1 MQVSVE
7 TTQGLERRLTI
18 TVPADKIEKEY
29 NSRLNQVAKTR
40 RIDGFRP
47 GKAPKALIQKMYGE
61 AIVADVADAV
71 MQRHFVEALVA
82 EKLNPVGAPT
92 LEPTSELAPGADFT
106 FSVVFEVYPEFKV
119 ANLDSI
125 KIEKPVAAVS
135 DADLEKMLVTLRKQH
150 ANWVDTDEAA
160 ANDLRVNMDFEGS
173 VDGEVFEG
181 GKAEGFALVLGAGR
195 MIPGFEDGILG
206 KKAGESFDIDVTFPE
221 EYHAENLKGKA
232 AKFAIKLN
240 KVEKQELPEIDAEFV
255 KRFGVEDGT
264 VDSLKAEIRKNMDRE
279 LSNALKSQVKE
290 QALSGLLEQ
299 NQIDV
304 PKAAVAREI
313 EGLRN
318 QALQRFGAQNA
329 KNAPQL
335 PDELFQE
342 QAERRVRIGL
352 LLGEVIREQ
361 DIKADDAR
369 VKTLI
374 ESLATAYEDPSEVVD
389 YYFQNERLLNNM
401 RDLAVEDQAIEF
413 LLSQAQVT
421 EKETSFD
428 EVINKGAIPA

>member
-40 RIDGFRP
+40 RIDGFLP

-61 AIVADVADAV
+61 SIVADVADAV

-92 LEPTSELAPGADFT
+92 LEPNQLVPGSDFT
-106 FSVVFEVYPEFKV
+106 FTVSFEVYPEFKV
-119 ANLDSI
+119 QNLDAI
-125 KIEKPVAAVS
+125 KVEKPVATVS
-135 DADLEKMLVTLRKQH
+135 DADLDKMLTTLRKQH
-150 ANWVDTDEAA
+150 ASWVDADEAA
-160 ANDLRVNMDFEGS
+160 ANDLRVNMDFVGS
-173 VDGEVFEG
+173 VDGEEFEG

-195 MIPGFEDGILG
+195 MIPGFEAGILG
-206 KKAGESFDIDVTFPE
+206 KKAGESFDIEVTFPE
-221 EYHAENLKGKA
+221 DYHAENLKGKA

-240 KVEKQELPEIDAEFV
+240 KVEKQDLPELDAEFI
-255 KRFGVEDGT
+255 KRFGVEDGS
-264 VDSLKAEIRKNMDRE
+264 VESLKAEIRKNMERE
-279 LSNALKSQVKE
+279 LTQALKGQVKE
-290 QALSGLLEQ
+290 QILSGLLEQ

-304 PKAAVAREI
+304 PKAAVTREV
-313 EGLRN
+313 EALRQ
-318 QALQRFGAQNA
+318 QALQRFGAANS
-329 KNAPQL
+329 KNVPQL

-342 QAERRVRIGL
+342 QAERRVRVGL

-421 EKETSFD
+421 EKATSFD
-428 EVINKGAIPA
+428 EVINKAGAAA

>member
-92 LEPTSELAPGADFT
+92 LEPNQLVPGSDFT
-106 FSVVFEVYPEFKV
+106 FPVSFEVYPEFKV
-119 ANLDSI
+119 QNLDAV
-125 KIEKPVAAVS
+125 KVEKPVATVA
-135 DADLEKMLVTLRKQH
+135 DADLDKMLTTLRKQH
-150 ANWVDTDEAA
+150 ASWIDADEAA
-160 ANDLRVNMDFEGS
+160 ANDLRVNMDFTGS
-173 VDGEVFEG
+173 VDGVEFEG

-206 KKAGESFDIDVTFPE
+206 KKAGESFDIEVTFPE
-221 EYHAENLKGKA
+221 DYHAENLKGKA

-240 KVEKQELPEIDAEFV
+240 KVEKQQLPELDAEFI
-255 KRFGVEDGT
+255 KRFGVEDGS
-264 VDSLKAEIRKNMDRE
+264 VESLKAEIRKNMERE
-279 LSNALKSQVKE
+279 LSNALKAQVKE
-290 QALSGLLEQ
+290 QILSGLLEQ
-299 NQIDV
+299 NQIEV
-304 PKAAVAREI
+304 PKAAVSREI
-313 EGLRN
+313 DALRQ
-318 QALQRFGAQNA
+318 QAMQRFGAANS
-329 KNAPQL
+329 KNVPQL
-335 PDELFQE
+335 PDELFSE

-361 DIKADDAR
+361 NIKADDAR

-389 YYFQNERLLNNM
+389 YYFKNERLLNNM

-413 LLSQAQVT
+413 LLSKAQVT
-421 EKETSFD
+421 EKQTSFD
-428 EVINKGAIPA
+428 EVINKAGAAA

>member
-92 LEPTSELAPGADFT
+92 LEPNQLVPGSDFT
-106 FSVVFEVYPEFKV
+106 FTVSFEVYPEFKV
-119 ANLDSI
+119 QNLDAV
-125 KIEKPVAAVS
+125 KVEKPVATVA
-135 DADLEKMLVTLRKQH
+135 DADLDKMLTTLRKQH
-150 ANWVDTDEAA
+150 ASWIDADEAA
-160 ANDLRVNMDFEGS
+160 ANDLRVNIDFTGS
-173 VDGEVFEG
+173 VDGVEFEG

-206 KKAGESFDIDVTFPE
+206 KKAGESFDIEVTFPE
-221 EYHAENLKGKA
+221 DYHAENLKGKA

-240 KVEKQELPEIDAEFV
+240 KVEKQQLPELDAEFI
-255 KRFGVEDGT
+255 KRFGVEDGS
-264 VDSLKAEIRKNMDRE
+264 VESLKAEIRKNMERE
-279 LSNALKSQVKE
+279 LSNALKAQVKE
-290 QALSGLLEQ
+290 QILSGLLEQ
-299 NQIDV
+299 NQIEV
-304 PKAAVAREI
+304 PKAAVSREI
-313 EGLRN
+313 DALRQ
-318 QALQRFGAQNA
+318 QAMQRFGVANS
-329 KNAPQL
+329 KNVPQL
-335 PDELFQE
+335 PDELFSE

-389 YYFQNERLLNNM
+389 YYFKNERLLNNM

-413 LLSQAQVT
+413 LLSKAQVT
-421 EKETSFD
+421 EKQTSFD
-428 EVINKGAIPA
+428 EVINKAGAAA

>member
-92 LEPTSELAPGADFT
+92 LEPNQLVPGSDFT
-106 FSVVFEVYPEFKV
+106 FTVSFEVYPEFKV
-119 ANLDSI
+119 QNLDAV
-125 KIEKPVAAVS
+125 KVEKPVATVA
-135 DADLEKMLVTLRKQH
+135 DADLDKMLTTLRKQH
-150 ANWVDTDEAA
+150 ASWVDADEAA
-160 ANDLRVNMDFEGS
+160 ANDLRVNMDFTGS
-173 VDGEVFEG
+173 VDGVEFEG

-206 KKAGESFDIDVTFPE
+206 KKAGESFDIEVTFPE
-221 EYHAENLKGKA
+221 DYHAENLKGKA

-240 KVEKQELPEIDAEFV
+240 KVEKQQLPELDAEFI
-255 KRFGVEDGT
+255 KRFGVEDGS
-264 VDSLKAEIRKNMDRE
+264 VESLKAEIRKNMERE
-279 LSNALKSQVKE
+279 LSNALKAQVKE
-290 QALSGLLEQ
+290 QILSGLLEQ
-299 NQIDV
+299 NQIEV
-304 PKAAVAREI
+304 PKAAVSREI
-313 EGLRN
+313 DALRQ
-318 QALQRFGAQNA
+318 QAMQRFGAANS
-329 KNAPQL
+329 KNVPQL
-335 PDELFQE
+335 PDELFSE

-361 DIKADDAR
+361 NIKADDAR

-389 YYFQNERLLNNM
+389 YYFKNERLLNNM

-413 LLSQAQVT
+413 LLSKAQVT
-421 EKETSFD
+421 EKQTSFD
-428 EVINKGAIPA
+428 EVINKAGAAA

>member
-92 LEPTSELAPGADFT
+92 LAPNELVPGSDFT
-106 FSVVFEVYPEFKV
+106 FTVSFEVYPEFKV
-119 ANLDSI
+119 QNLDAV
-125 KIEKPVAAVS
+125 KVEKQVATVT
-135 DADLEKMLVTLRKQH
+135 DADLDKMLTTLRKQH
-150 ANWVDTDEAA
+150 AAWVDADEAA
-160 ANDLRVNMDFEGS
+160 ANELRVNMDFVGS
-173 VDGEVFEG
+173 VDGEDFNG

-195 MIPGFEDGILG
+195 MIPGFEDGIIG
-206 KKAGESFDIDVTFPE
+206 KKAGESFDIEVTFPE
-221 EYHAENLKGKA
+221 DYQAEHLKGKA

-240 KVEKQELPEIDAEFV
+240 KVEKQELPELDAEFI
-255 KRFGVEDGT
+255 KRFGVEDGSI
-264 VDSLKAEIRKNMDRE
+264 DSLKAEIRKNMERE
-279 LSNALKSQVKE
+279 LNQALKNQVKE
-290 QALSGLLEQ
+290 QILSGLLEQ

-304 PKAAVAREI
+304 PKAAVTREI
-313 EGLRN
+313 EALRQ
-318 QALQRFGAQNA
+318 QAMQRFGAANS
-329 KNAPQL
+329 KNVPQL

-342 QAERRVRIGL
+342 QAERRVRVGL

-389 YYFQNERLLNNM
+389 YYFQNERLLSNM

-413 LLSQAQVT
+413 LLSKAQVT
-421 EKETSFD
+421 EKATSFD
-428 EVINKGAIPA
+428 EVINKPGAAA

>member
-92 LEPTSELAPGADFT
+92 LEPNQLVPGSDFT
-106 FSVVFEVYPEFKV
+106 FTVSFEVYPEFKV
-119 ANLDSI
+119 QNLDAV
-125 KIEKPVAAVS
+125 KVEKPVATVA
-135 DADLEKMLVTLRKQH
+135 DADLDKMLTTLRKQH
-150 ANWVDTDEAA
+150 ASWIDADEAA
-160 ANDLRVNMDFEGS
+160 ANDLRVNMDFTGS
-173 VDGEVFEG
+173 VDGVEFEG

-206 KKAGESFDIDVTFPE
+206 KKAGESFDIEVTFPE
-221 EYHAENLKGKA
+221 DYHAENLKGKA

-240 KVEKQELPEIDAEFV
+240 KVEKQQLPELDAEFI
-255 KRFGVEDGT
+255 KRFGVEDGS
-264 VDSLKAEIRKNMDRE
+264 VESLKAEIRKNMERE
-279 LSNALKSQVKE
+279 LSNALKAQVKE
-290 QALSGLLEQ
+290 QILSGLLEQ
-299 NQIDV
+299 NQIEV
-304 PKAAVAREI
+304 PKAAVSREI
-313 EGLRN
+313 DALRQ
-318 QALQRFGAQNA
+318 QAMQRFGAANS
-329 KNAPQL
+329 KNVPQL
-335 PDELFQE
+335 PDELFSE

-361 DIKADDAR
+361 NIKLMTRA
-369 VKTLI
+369 L
-374 ESLATAYEDPSEVVD
+374 
-389 YYFQNERLLNNM
+389 RL
-401 RDLAVEDQAIEF
+401 
-413 LLSQAQVT
+413 
-421 EKETSFD
+421 
-428 EVINKGAIPA
+428 

>member
-61 AIVADVADAV
+61 SIVADVADAV

-92 LEPTSELAPGADFT
+92 LEPNQLVPGSDFT
-106 FSVVFEVYPEFKV
+106 FTVSFEVYPEFKV
-119 ANLDSI
+119 QNLDAI
-125 KIEKPVAAVS
+125 KVEKPVATVS
-135 DADLEKMLVTLRKQH
+135 DADLDKMLTTLRKQH
-150 ANWVDTDEAA
+150 ASWVDADEAA
-160 ANDLRVNMDFEGS
+160 ANDLRVNMDFVGS
-173 VDGEVFEG
+173 VDGEEFEG

-195 MIPGFEDGILG
+195 MIPGFEAGILG
-206 KKAGESFDIDVTFPE
+206 KKAGESFDIEVTFPE
-221 EYHAENLKGKA
+221 DYHAENLKGKA

-240 KVEKQELPEIDAEFV
+240 KVEKQDLPELDAEFI
-255 KRFGVEDGT
+255 KRFGVEDGS
-264 VDSLKAEIRKNMDRE
+264 VESLKAEIRKNMERE
-279 LSNALKSQVKE
+279 LTQALKGQVKE
-290 QALSGLLEQ
+290 QILSGLLEQ

-304 PKAAVAREI
+304 PKAAVTREV
-313 EGLRN
+313 EALRQ
-318 QALQRFGAQNA
+318 QALQRFGAANS

-342 QAERRVRIGL
+342 QAERRVRVGL

-421 EKETSFD
+421 EKATSFD
-428 EVINKGAIPA
+428 EVINKAGAAA

>member
-40 RIDGFRP
+40 RIDGFRH
-47 GKAPKALIQKMYGE
+47 GKATKALIQKMYGE
-61 AIVADVADAV
+61 SIVADVADAV
-71 MQRHFVEALVA
+71 MQRHFVEALFA

-92 LEPTSELAPGADFT
+92 LEPNQLVPGSDFT
-106 FSVVFEVYPEFKV
+106 FTVSFEVYPEFKV
-119 ANLDSI
+119 QNLDAI
-125 KIEKPVAAVS
+125 KVEKPVATVS
-135 DADLEKMLVTLRKQH
+135 DADLDKMLTTLRKQH
-150 ANWVDTDEAA
+150 ASWVDADEAA
-160 ANDLRVNMDFEGS
+160 ANDLRVNMDFVGS
-173 VDGEVFEG
+173 VDGEEFEG

-195 MIPGFEDGILG
+195 MIPGFEAGILG
-206 KKAGESFDIDVTFPE
+206 KKAGESFDIEVTFPE
-221 EYHAENLKGKA
+221 DYHAENLKGKA

-240 KVEKQELPEIDAEFV
+240 KVEKQDLPELDAEFI
-255 KRFGVEDGT
+255 KRFGVEDGS
-264 VDSLKAEIRKNMDRE
+264 VESLKAEIRKNMERE
-279 LSNALKSQVKE
+279 LTQALKGQVKE
-290 QALSGLLEQ
+290 QILSGLLEQ
-299 NQIDV
+299 NLIDV
-304 PKAAVAREI
+304 PKAAVTLEVEA
-313 EGLRN
+313 LRQ
-318 QALQRFGAQNA
+318 QALQRCGAANS
-329 KNAPQL
+329 KNVPQL

-342 QAERRVRIGL
+342 QAERRVRVGL

-421 EKETSFD
+421 EKATSFD
-428 EVINKGAIPA
+428 EVINKAGAAA

>member
-92 LEPTSELAPGADFT
+92 LEPNQLVPGSDFT
-106 FSVVFEVYPEFKV
+106 FTVSFEVYPEFKV
-119 ANLDSI
+119 QNLDAV
-125 KIEKPVAAVS
+125 KVEKPVATVA
-135 DADLEKMLVTLRKQH
+135 DADLDKMLTTLRKQH
-150 ANWVDTDEAA
+150 ASWIDADEAA
-160 ANDLRVNMDFEGS
+160 ANDLRVNMDFTGS
-173 VDGEVFEG
+173 VDGVEFEG

-206 KKAGESFDIDVTFPE
+206 KKAGESFDIEVTFPE
-221 EYHAENLKGKA
+221 DYHAENLKGKT

-240 KVEKQELPEIDAEFV
+240 KVEKQQLPELDAEFI
-255 KRFGVEDGT
+255 KRFGVEDGS
-264 VDSLKAEIRKNMDRE
+264 VESLKAEIRKNMERE
-279 LSNALKSQVKE
+279 LSNALKAQVKE
-290 QALSGLLEQ
+290 QILSGLLEQ
-299 NQIDV
+299 NQIEV
-304 PKAAVAREI
+304 PKAAVSREI
-313 EGLRN
+313 DALRQ
-318 QALQRFGAQNA
+318 QAMQRFGAANS
-329 KNAPQL
+329 KNVPQL
-335 PDELFQE
+335 PDELFSE

-361 DIKADDAR
+361 NIKADDAR

-389 YYFQNERLLNNM
+389 YYFKNERLLNNM

-413 LLSQAQVT
+413 LLSKAQVT
-421 EKETSFD
+421 EKQTSFD
-428 EVINKGAIPA
+428 EVINKAGAAA

>member
-61 AIVADVADAV
+61 SIVADVADAV

-92 LEPTSELAPGADFT
+92 LEPNQLVPGSDFT
-106 FSVVFEVYPEFKV
+106 FTVSFEVYPEFKV
-119 ANLDSI
+119 QNLDAI
-125 KIEKPVAAVS
+125 KVEKPVATVS
-135 DADLEKMLVTLRKQH
+135 DADLDKMLTTLRKQH
-150 ANWVDTDEAA
+150 ASWVDADEAA
-160 ANDLRVNMDFEGS
+160 ANDLRVNMDFVGS
-173 VDGEVFEG
+173 VDGEEFEG

-195 MIPGFEDGILG
+195 MIPGFEAGILG
-206 KKAGESFDIDVTFPE
+206 KKAGESFDIEVTFPE
-221 EYHAENLKGKA
+221 DYHAENLKGKA

-240 KVEKQELPEIDAEFV
+240 KVEKQDLPELDAEFI
-255 KRFGVEDGT
+255 KRFGVEDGS
-264 VDSLKAEIRKNMDRE
+264 VESLKAEIRKNMERE
-279 LSNALKSQVKE
+279 LTQALKGQVKE
-290 QALSGLLEQ
+290 QILSGLLEQ

-304 PKAAVAREI
+304 PKAAVTREV
-313 EGLRN
+313 EALRQ
-318 QALQRFGAQNA
+318 QALHRFGAANS
-329 KNAPQL
+329 KNVPQL
-335 PDELFQE
+335 PDELCQE
-342 QAERRVRIGL
+342 QAERRVRVGL

-421 EKETSFD
+421 EKATSFD
-428 EVINKGAIPA
+428 EVINKAGAAA

>member
-92 LEPTSELAPGADFT
+92 LEPNQLVPGSDFT
-106 FSVVFEVYPEFKV
+106 FTVSFEVYPEFKV
-119 ANLDSI
+119 QNLDAV
-125 KIEKPVAAVS
+125 KVEKPVATVA
-135 DADLEKMLVTLRKQH
+135 DADLDKMLTTLRKQH
-150 ANWVDTDEAA
+150 ASWIDADEAA
-160 ANDLRVNMDFEGS
+160 ANDLRVNMDFTGS
-173 VDGEVFEG
+173 VDGVEFEG

-206 KKAGESFDIDVTFPE
+206 KKAGESFDIEVTFPE
-221 EYHAENLKGKA
+221 DYHAENLKGKA

-240 KVEKQELPEIDAEFV
+240 KVEKQQLPELDAEFI
-255 KRFGVEDGT
+255 KRFGVEDGS
-264 VDSLKAEIRKNMDRE
+264 VDSLKAEIRKNMERE
-279 LSNALKSQVKE
+279 LSNALKAQVKE
-290 QALSGLLEQ
+290 QILSGLLEQ
-299 NQIDV
+299 NQIEV
-304 PKAAVAREI
+304 PKAAVSREI
-313 EGLRN
+313 DALRQ
-318 QALQRFGAQNA
+318 QAMQRFGAANS
-329 KNAPQL
+329 KNVPQL
-335 PDELFQE
+335 PDELFSE

-361 DIKADDAR
+361 NIKADDAR

-389 YYFQNERLLNNM
+389 YYFKNERLLNNM

-413 LLSQAQVT
+413 LLSKAQVT
-421 EKETSFD
+421 EKQTSFD
-428 EVINKGAIPA
+428 EVINKAGAAA

>member
-92 LEPTSELAPGADFT
+92 LAPNELVPGSDFT
-106 FSVVFEVYPEFKV
+106 FTVSFEVYPEFNV
-119 ANLDSI
+119 QNLDAV
-125 KIEKPVAAVS
+125 KVEKQVATVT
-135 DADLEKMLVTLRKQH
+135 DADLDKMLTTLRKQH
-150 ANWVDTDEAA
+150 AAWVDADEAA
-160 ANDLRVNMDFEGS
+160 ANELRVNMDFVGS
-173 VDGEVFEG
+173 VDGEEFDG

-195 MIPGFEDGILG
+195 MIPGFEDGIIG
-206 KKAGESFDIDVTFPE
+206 KKAGESFDIEVTFPE
-221 EYHAENLKGKA
+221 DYQAEHLKGKA

-240 KVEKQELPEIDAEFV
+240 KVEKQELPELDAEFI
-255 KRFGVEDGT
+255 KRFGVEDGSI
-264 VDSLKAEIRKNMDRE
+264 DSLKAEIRKNMERE
-279 LSNALKSQVKE
+279 LNQALKNQVKE
-290 QALSGLLEQ
+290 QILSGLLEQ

-304 PKAAVAREI
+304 PKAAVTREI
-313 EGLRN
+313 EALRQ
-318 QALQRFGAQNA
+318 QAMQRFGAANS
-329 KNAPQL
+329 KNVPQL

-342 QAERRVRIGL
+342 QAERRVRVGL

-389 YYFQNERLLNNM
+389 YYFQNERLLSNM

-413 LLSQAQVT
+413 LLSKAQVT
-421 EKETSFD
+421 EKATSFD
-428 EVINKGAIPA
+428 EVINKPGAAA

>member
-92 LEPTSELAPGADFT
+92 LEPNQLVPGSDFT
-106 FSVVFEVYPEFKV
+106 FTVSFEVYPEFKV
-119 ANLDSI
+119 QNLDAV
-125 KIEKPVAAVS
+125 KVEKPVATVA
-135 DADLEKMLVTLRKQH
+135 DADLDKMLTTLRKQH
-150 ANWVDTDEAA
+150 ASWIDTDEAA
-160 ANDLRVNMDFEGS
+160 ANDLRVNMDFTGS
-173 VDGEVFEG
+173 VDGVEFEG

-206 KKAGESFDIDVTFPE
+206 KKAGESFDIEVTFPE
-221 EYHAENLKGKA
+221 DYHAENLKGKA

-240 KVEKQELPEIDAEFV
+240 KVEKQDLPELDAEFI
-255 KRFGVEDGT
+255 KRFGVEDGS
-264 VDSLKAEIRKNMDRE
+264 VESLKAEIRKNMERE
-279 LSNALKSQVKE
+279 LTQALKGQVKE
-290 QALSGLLEQ
+290 QILSGLLEQ
-299 NQIDV
+299 NLIDV
-304 PKAAVAREI
+304 PKAAVTREV
-313 EGLRN
+313 EALRQ
-318 QALQRFGAQNA
+318 QALQRFGAANS
-329 KNAPQL
+329 KNVPQL

-342 QAERRVRIGL
+342 QAERRVRVGL

-421 EKETSFD
+421 EKATSFD
-428 EVINKGAIPA
+428 EVINKAGAAA

>member
-92 LEPTSELAPGADFT
+92 LEPNQLVPGSDFT
-106 FSVVFEVYPEFKV
+106 FTVSFEVYPEFKV
-119 ANLDSI
+119 QNLDAV
-125 KIEKPVAAVS
+125 KVEKPVATVA
-135 DADLEKMLVTLRKQH
+135 DADLDKMLTTLRKQH
-150 ANWVDTDEAA
+150 ASWIDADEAA
-160 ANDLRVNMDFEGS
+160 ANDLRVNMDFTGS
-173 VDGEVFEG
+173 VDGVEFEG

-206 KKAGESFDIDVTFPE
+206 KKAGESFDIEVTFPE
-221 EYHAENLKGKA
+221 DYHAENLKGKA

-240 KVEKQELPEIDAEFV
+240 KVEKQQLPELDAEFI
-255 KRFGVEDGT
+255 KRFGVEDGS
-264 VDSLKAEIRKNMDRE
+264 VESLKAEIRKNMERE
-279 LSNALKSQVKE
+279 LSNALKAQVKE
-290 QALSGLLEQ
+290 QILSGLLEQ
-299 NQIDV
+299 NQIEV
-304 PKAAVAREI
+304 PKAAVSREI
-313 EGLRN
+313 DALRH
-318 QALQRFGAQNA
+318 QAMQRFAAANS
-329 KNAPQL
+329 KNVPQL
-335 PDELFQE
+335 PDELFSE

-389 YYFQNERLLNNM
+389 YYFKNERLLNNM

-413 LLSQAQVT
+413 LLSKAQVT
-421 EKETSFD
+421 EKQTSFD
-428 EVINKGAIPA
+428 EVINKAGAAA

>member
-92 LEPTSELAPGADFT
+92 LEPNQLVPGSDFT
-106 FSVVFEVYPEFKV
+106 FTVSFEVYPEFKV
-119 ANLDSI
+119 QNLDAV
-125 KIEKPVAAVS
+125 KVEKPVATVA
-135 DADLEKMLVTLRKQH
+135 DADLDKMLTTLRKQH
-150 ANWVDTDEAA
+150 ASWIDADEAA
-160 ANDLRVNMDFEGS
+160 ANDLRVNMDFTGS
-173 VDGEVFEG
+173 VDGVEFEG

-206 KKAGESFDIDVTFPE
+206 KKAGESFDIEVTFPE
-221 EYHAENLKGKA
+221 DYHAENLKGKA

-240 KVEKQELPEIDAEFV
+240 KVEKQQLPELDAEFI
-255 KRFGVEDGT
+255 KRFGVEDGS
-264 VDSLKAEIRKNMDRE
+264 VESLKAEIRKNMERE
-279 LSNALKSQVKE
+279 LSNALKAQVKE
-290 QALSGLLEQ
+290 QILSGLLEQ
-299 NQIDV
+299 NQIEV
-304 PKAAVAREI
+304 PKAAVSREI
-313 EGLRN
+313 DALRQ
-318 QALQRFGAQNA
+318 QAMQRFGAANS
-329 KNAPQL
+329 KNVPQL
-335 PDELFQE
+335 PDELFSE

-361 DIKADDAR
+361 NIKADDAR

-389 YYFQNERLLNNM
+389 YYFKNERLLNNM

-413 LLSQAQVT
+413 LLSKAQVT
-421 EKETSFD
+421 EKQTSFD
-428 EVINKGAIPA
+428 EVINKAGAAA

>member
-92 LEPTSELAPGADFT
+92 LAPNELVPGSDFT
-106 FSVVFEVYPEFKV
+106 FTVSFEVYPEFKV
-119 ANLDSI
+119 QNLDAV
-125 KIEKPVAAVS
+125 KVEKQVATVT
-135 DADLEKMLVTLRKQH
+135 DADLDKMLTTLRKQH
-150 ANWVDTDEAA
+150 AAWVDADEAA
-160 ANDLRVNMDFEGS
+160 ANELRVNMDFVGS
-173 VDGEVFEG
+173 VDGEEFDG

-195 MIPGFEDGILG
+195 MIPGFEDGIIG
-206 KKAGESFDIDVTFPE
+206 KKAGESFDIEVTFPE
-221 EYHAENLKGKA
+221 DYQAEHLKGKA

-240 KVEKQELPEIDAEFV
+240 KVEKQELPELDAEFI
-255 KRFGVEDGT
+255 KRFGVEDGSI
-264 VDSLKAEIRKNMDRE
+264 DSLKAEIRKNMERE
-279 LSNALKSQVKE
+279 LNQALKNQVKE
-290 QALSGLLEQ
+290 QILSGLLEQ

-304 PKAAVAREI
+304 PKAAVTREI
-313 EGLRN
+313 EALRQ
-318 QALQRFGAQNA
+318 QAMQRFGAANS
-329 KNAPQL
+329 KNVPQL

-342 QAERRVRIGL
+342 QAERRVRVGL

-389 YYFQNERLLNNM
+389 YYFQNERLLSNM

-413 LLSQAQVT
+413 LLSKAQVT
-421 EKETSFD
+421 EKATSFD
-428 EVINKGAIPA
+428 EVINKPGVAA

>member
-7 TTQGLERRLTI
+7 TPQGLERRLTI

-92 LEPTSELAPGADFT
+92 LEPNQLVPGSDFT
-106 FSVVFEVYPEFKV
+106 FTVSFEVYPEFKV
-119 ANLDSI
+119 QNLDAV
-125 KIEKPVAAVS
+125 KVEKPVATVA
-135 DADLEKMLVTLRKQH
+135 DADLDKMLTTLRKQH
-150 ANWVDTDEAA
+150 ASWIDADEAA
-160 ANDLRVNMDFEGS
+160 ANDLRVNMDFTGS
-173 VDGEVFEG
+173 VDGVEFEG

-206 KKAGESFDIDVTFPE
+206 KKAGESFDIEVTFPE
-221 EYHAENLKGKA
+221 DYHAENLKGKT

-240 KVEKQELPEIDAEFV
+240 KVEKQQLPELDAEFI
-255 KRFGVEDGT
+255 KRFGVEDGS
-264 VDSLKAEIRKNMDRE
+264 VESLKAEIRKNMERE
-279 LSNALKSQVKE
+279 LSNALKAQVKE
-290 QALSGLLEQ
+290 QILSGLLEQ
-299 NQIDV
+299 NQIEV
-304 PKAAVAREI
+304 PKAAVSREI
-313 EGLRN
+313 DALRQ
-318 QALQRFGAQNA
+318 QAMQRFGAANS
-329 KNAPQL
+329 KNVPQL
-335 PDELFQE
+335 PDELFSE

-361 DIKADDAR
+361 NIKADDAR

-389 YYFQNERLLNNM
+389 YYFKNERLLNNM

-413 LLSQAQVT
+413 LLSKAQVT
-421 EKETSFD
+421 EKQTSFD
-428 EVINKGAIPA
+428 EVINKAGAAA

>member
-92 LEPTSELAPGADFT
+92 LAPNELVPGSDFT
-106 FSVVFEVYPEFKV
+106 FTVSFEVYPEFKV
-119 ANLDSI
+119 QNLDAV
-125 KIEKPVAAVS
+125 KVEKQVATVT
-135 DADLEKMLVTLRKQH
+135 DADLDKMLTTLRKQH
-150 ANWVDTDEAA
+150 AAWVDADEAA
-160 ANDLRVNMDFEGS
+160 ANELRVNMDFVGS
-173 VDGEVFEG
+173 VDGEEFDG

-195 MIPGFEDGILG
+195 MIPGFEDGIIG
-206 KKAGESFDIDVTFPE
+206 KKAGESFDIEVTFPE
-221 EYHAENLKGKA
+221 DYQAEHLKGKA

-240 KVEKQELPEIDAEFV
+240 KVEKQELPELDAEFI
-255 KRFGVEDGT
+255 KRFGVEDGSIE
-264 VDSLKAEIRKNMDRE
+264 SLKAEIRKNMERE
-279 LSNALKSQVKE
+279 LNQALKNQVKE
-290 QALSGLLEQ
+290 QILSGLLEQ

-304 PKAAVAREI
+304 PKAAVTREI
-313 EGLRN
+313 EALRQ
-318 QALQRFGAQNA
+318 QAMQRFGAANS
-329 KNAPQL
+329 KNVPQL

-342 QAERRVRIGL
+342 QAERRVRVGL

-361 DIKADDAR
+361 EIKADDAR

-389 YYFQNERLLNNM
+389 YYFQNERLLSNM

-413 LLSQAQVT
+413 LLSKAQVT
-421 EKETSFD
+421 EKATSFD
-428 EVINKGAIPA
+428 EVINKPGVAA

>member
-61 AIVADVADAV
+61 SIVADVADAV

-82 EKLNPVGAPT
+82 EKLKPVGAPT
-92 LEPTSELAPGADFT
+92 LEPNHLVPGSDFT
-106 FSVVFEVYPEFKV
+106 FTVSFEVYPEFKV
-119 ANLDSI
+119 QNLDAI
-125 KIEKPVAAVS
+125 KVEKPVATVS
-135 DADLEKMLVTLRKQH
+135 DADLDKMLTTLRKQH
-150 ANWVDTDEAA
+150 ASWVDADEAA
-160 ANDLRVNMDFEGS
+160 ANDLRVNMDFVGS
-173 VDGEVFEG
+173 VDGEEFEG

-195 MIPGFEDGILG
+195 MIPGFEAGILG
-206 KKAGESFDIDVTFPE
+206 KKAGESFDIEVTFPE
-221 EYHAENLKGKA
+221 DYHAENLKGKA

-240 KVEKQELPEIDAEFV
+240 KVEKQDLPELDAEFI
-255 KRFGVEDGT
+255 KRFGVEDGS
-264 VDSLKAEIRKNMDRE
+264 VESLKAEIRKNMERE
-279 LSNALKSQVKE
+279 LTQALKGQVKE
-290 QALSGLLEQ
+290 QILSGLLEQ

-304 PKAAVAREI
+304 PKAAVTREV
-313 EGLRN
+313 EALRQ
-318 QALQRFGAQNA
+318 QALQRFGAANS
-329 KNAPQL
+329 KNVPQL

-342 QAERRVRIGL
+342 QAERRVRVGL

-421 EKETSFD
+421 EKATSFD
-428 EVINKGAIPA
+428 EVINKAGAAA

>member
-61 AIVADVADAV
+61 SIVADVADAV

-92 LEPTSELAPGADFT
+92 LEPNQLVPGSDFT
-106 FSVVFEVYPEFKV
+106 FTVSFEVYPEFKV
-119 ANLDSI
+119 QNLDAI
-125 KIEKPVAAVS
+125 KVEKPVATVS
-135 DADLEKMLVTLRKQH
+135 DADLDKMLTTLRKQH
-150 ANWVDTDEAA
+150 ASWVDADEAA
-160 ANDLRVNMDFEGS
+160 ANDLRVNMDFVGS
-173 VDGEVFEG
+173 VDGEEFEG

-195 MIPGFEDGILG
+195 MIPGFEAGILG
-206 KKAGESFDIDVTFPE
+206 KKAGESFDIEVTFPE
-221 EYHAENLKGKA
+221 DYHAENLKGKA

-240 KVEKQELPEIDAEFV
+240 KVEKQDLPELDAEFI
-255 KRFGVEDGT
+255 KRFGVEDGS
-264 VDSLKAEIRKNMDRE
+264 VESLKAEIRKNMERE
-279 LSNALKSQVKE
+279 LTQALKGQVKE
-290 QALSGLLEQ
+290 QILSGLLEQ

-304 PKAAVAREI
+304 PKAAVTREV
-313 EGLRN
+313 EALRQ
-318 QALQRFGAQNA
+318 QALQRFGAANS
-329 KNAPQL
+329 KNVPQL

-342 QAERRVRIGL
+342 QAERRVRVGL

-421 EKETSFD
+421 ENATSFD
-428 EVINKGAIPA
+428 EVINKAGAAA

>member
-71 MQRHFVEALVA
+71 MQRHFVEALVS

-92 LEPTSELAPGADFT
+92 LEPSSALNPGADFT
-106 FSVVFEVYPEFKV
+106 FSVLFEVYPEFKV
-119 ANLDSI
+119 ANLDAI
-125 KIEKPVAAVS
+125 KVEKQVASVT
-135 DADLEKMLVTLRKQH
+135 DADLEKMLTTLRKQH
-150 ANWVDTDEAA
+150 ANWVEADEAA
-160 ANDLRVNMDFEGS
+160 ANELRVNMDFTGS
-173 VDGEVFEG
+173 VDGEEFEG

-206 KKAGESFDIDVTFPE
+206 KKAGESFDIEVTFPE
-221 EYHAENLKGKA
+221 DYHAENLKGKA

-240 KVEKQELPEIDAEFV
+240 KVEKQELPELDAEFV

-264 VDSLKAEIRKNMDRE
+264 VESLKAEIRKNMERE
-279 LSNALKSQVKE
+279 LANALKSQVKE
-290 QALSGLLEQ
+290 QVLSGLLEQ

-304 PKAAVAREI
+304 PKAAVTREI

-318 QALQRFGAQNA
+318 QALQRFGAA
-329 KNAPQL
+329 DSKNVPQL

-361 DIKADDAR
+361 EIKADDAR

-401 RDLAVEDQAIEF
+401 RDLAVEEQAIDY
-413 LLSQAQVT
+413 LLGQAQVT

-428 EVINKGAIPA
+428 EVVNKGGVAA

>member
-18 TVPADKIEKEY
+18 TVPADKTEKEY

-82 EKLNPVGAPT
+82 EKLNPVSAPT
-92 LEPTSELAPGADFT
+92 LEPNQLTPGSDFT
-106 FSVVFEVYPEFKV
+106 FTVSFEVYPEFKV
-119 ANLDSI
+119 QNLDAV
-125 KIEKPVAAVS
+125 KVEKQVATVT
-135 DADLEKMLVTLRKQH
+135 DADLDKMLTTLRKQH
-150 ANWVDTDEAA
+150 AAWVDADEAA
-160 ANDLRVNMDFEGS
+160 ANELRVNMDFVGS
-173 VDGEVFEG
+173 VDGEEFDG

-195 MIPGFEDGILG
+195 MIPGFEDGIIG
-206 KKAGESFDIDVTFPE
+206 KKAGESFDIEVTFPE
-221 EYHAENLKGKA
+221 DYQAEHLKGKA

-240 KVEKQELPEIDAEFV
+240 KVEKQELPELDAEFI
-255 KRFGVEDGT
+255 KRFGVEDGSI
-264 VDSLKAEIRKNMDRE
+264 DSLKAEIRKNMERE
-279 LSNALKSQVKE
+279 LNQALKNQVKE
-290 QALSGLLEQ
+290 QILSGLLEQ

-304 PKAAVAREI
+304 PKAAVTREI
-313 EGLRN
+313 EALRQ
-318 QALQRFGAQNA
+318 QAMQRFGAANS
-329 KNAPQL
+329 KNVPQL

-342 QAERRVRIGL
+342 QAERRVRVGL

-389 YYFQNERLLNNM
+389 YYFQNERLLSNM

-413 LLSQAQVT
+413 LLSKAQVT
-421 EKETSFD
+421 EKATSFD
-428 EVINKGAIPA
+428 EVINKPGVAA

>member
-92 LEPTSELAPGADFT
+92 LEPNQLVPGSDFT
-106 FSVVFEVYPEFKV
+106 FTVSFEVYPEFKV
-119 ANLDSI
+119 QNLDAV
-125 KIEKPVAAVS
+125 KVEKPVATVA
-135 DADLEKMLVTLRKQH
+135 DADLDKMLTTLRKQH
-150 ANWVDTDEAA
+150 ASWIDADEAA
-160 ANDLRVNMDFEGS
+160 ANDLRVNMDFTGS
-173 VDGEVFEG
+173 VDGVEFEG

-206 KKAGESFDIDVTFPE
+206 KKAGESFDIEVTFPE
-221 EYHAENLKGKA
+221 DYHAENLKGKT

-240 KVEKQELPEIDAEFV
+240 KVEKQQLPELDAEFI
-255 KRFGVEDGT
+255 KRFGVEDGS
-264 VDSLKAEIRKNMDRE
+264 VESLKAEIRKNMERE
-279 LSNALKSQVKE
+279 LSNALKAQVKE
-290 QALSGLLEQ
+290 QILSGLLEQ
-299 NQIDV
+299 NQIEV
-304 PKAAVAREI
+304 PKAAVSREI
-313 EGLRN
+313 DALRQ
-318 QALQRFGAQNA
+318 QAMQRFGAANS
-329 KNAPQL
+329 KNVPQL
-335 PDELFQE
+335 PDELFSE

-389 YYFQNERLLNNM
+389 YYFKNERLLNNM

-413 LLSQAQVT
+413 LLSKAQVT
-421 EKETSFD
+421 EKQTSFD
-428 EVINKGAIPA
+428 EVINKAGAAA

>member
-61 AIVADVADAV
+61 SIVADVADAV

-92 LEPTSELAPGADFT
+92 LEPNQLVPGSDFT
-106 FSVVFEVYPEFKV
+106 FTVSFVVYPEFKV
-119 ANLDSI
+119 QNLDAI
-125 KIEKPVAAVS
+125 KVEKPVATVS
-135 DADLEKMLVTLRKQH
+135 DADLDKMLTTLRKQH
-150 ANWVDTDEAA
+150 ASWVDADEAA
-160 ANDLRVNMDFEGS
+160 ANDLRVNMDFVGS
-173 VDGEVFEG
+173 VDGEEFEG

-195 MIPGFEDGILG
+195 MIPGFEAGILG
-206 KKAGESFDIDVTFPE
+206 KKAGESFDIEVTFPE
-221 EYHAENLKGKA
+221 DYHAENLKGKA

-240 KVEKQELPEIDAEFV
+240 KVEKQDLPELDAEFI
-255 KRFGVEDGT
+255 KRFGVEDGS
-264 VDSLKAEIRKNMDRE
+264 VESLKAEIRKNMERE
-279 LSNALKSQVKE
+279 LTQALKGQVKE
-290 QALSGLLEQ
+290 QILSGLLEQ

-304 PKAAVAREI
+304 PKAAVTREV
-313 EGLRN
+313 EALRQ
-318 QALQRFGAQNA
+318 QALQRFGAANS
-329 KNAPQL
+329 KNVPQL

-342 QAERRVRIGL
+342 QAERRVRVGL

-421 EKETSFD
+421 EKATSFD
-428 EVINKGAIPA
+428 EVINKAGAAA

>member
-92 LEPTSELAPGADFT
+92 LAPNELVPGSDFT
-106 FSVVFEVYPEFKV
+106 FTVSFEVYPEFKV
-119 ANLDSI
+119 QNLDAV
-125 KIEKPVAAVS
+125 KVEKQVATVN
-135 DADLEKMLVTLRKQH
+135 DADLDKMLTTLRKQH
-150 ANWVDTDEAA
+150 AAWVDADEAA
-160 ANDLRVNMDFEGS
+160 ANELRVNMDFVGS
-173 VDGEVFEG
+173 VDGEEFDG

-195 MIPGFEDGILG
+195 MIPGFEDGIIG
-206 KKAGESFDIDVTFPE
+206 KKAGESFDIEVTFPE
-221 EYHAENLKGKA
+221 DYQAEHLKGKA

-240 KVEKQELPEIDAEFV
+240 KVEKQELPELDAEFI
-255 KRFGVEDGT
+255 KRFGVEDGSI
-264 VDSLKAEIRKNMDRE
+264 DSLKAEIRKNMERE
-279 LSNALKSQVKE
+279 LNQALKNQVKE
-290 QALSGLLEQ
+290 QILSGLLEQ

-304 PKAAVAREI
+304 PKAAVTREI
-313 EGLRN
+313 EALRQ
-318 QALQRFGAQNA
+318 QAMQRFGAANS
-329 KNAPQL
+329 KNVPQL

-342 QAERRVRIGL
+342 QAERRVRVGL

-389 YYFQNERLLNNM
+389 YYFQNERLLSNM

-413 LLSQAQVT
+413 LLSKAQVT
-421 EKETSFD
+421 EKATSFD
-428 EVINKGAIPA
+428 EVINKPGVAA